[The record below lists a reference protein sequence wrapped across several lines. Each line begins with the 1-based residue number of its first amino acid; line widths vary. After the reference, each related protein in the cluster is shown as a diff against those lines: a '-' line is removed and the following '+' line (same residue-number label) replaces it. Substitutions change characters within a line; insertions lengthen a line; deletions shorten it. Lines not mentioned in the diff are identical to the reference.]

1 MYACSGN
8 TIPEQVYVESLFIC
22 LFMRMD
28 DCETHESVN

>member
-8 TIPEQVYVESLFIC
+8 TIPAGIRGVSFIC
-22 LFMRMD
+22 LFMRLD